1 MSVICVLYSSHTTY
15 DSLRGILAMAAAE
28 FDRLGYEVQM
38 VDLLAPDFGARIN
51 ALLPRKAETMAIGF
65 SGIGLEI
72 HTKDGQLLWDVAQ
85 IPVFTWFCDHPCYFA
100 RRHTLQSRYAVHGYV
115 FPDHAAFNRDHLR
128 TGAVFA
134 THMGIPD
141 PRFFGG
147 MPPDKR
153 NGRLVFAKSG
163 WNPAELERT
172 YRKTLPPKL
181 FAILFDA
188 IAEAQGKFCSTFP
201 EIIRTV
207 AAEHL
212 VYLTPGGDVFNAIL
226 TRLDNY
232 TRAVRTC
239 EVGAALADYPVDIIG
254 GGWEHLDCTGR
265 QARKLGAMTFDAM
278 REGLGSY
285 LGAVSLNPNVDQSV
299 HDRVFFAL
307 SAGTVPVF
315 DANSFSTTHMPHL
328 APYTFGQQGT
338 ASVAAAVEALLADP
352 VAAQLANAATFNELY
367 PRFSMSRS
375 MQDIHEITM
384 TIAGV
389 PGTRLLPAEPAPPN
403 VWAPT
408 AKRAVA

>member
-28 FDRLGYEVQM
+28 LDRLGHEVQM
-38 VDLLAPDFGARIN
+38 LDMLSPEFPARIN

-72 HTKDGQLLWDVAQ
+72 HTKDGKLLWDVAE

-100 RRHTLQSRYAVHGYV
+100 RRHTLKSRYAVHGYV
-115 FPDHAAFNRDHLR
+115 FPDHAEFNRDHLH

-141 PRFFGG
+141 PGLFGG
-147 MPPDKR
+147 LPPDKR

-188 IAEAQGKFCSTFP
+188 IAEAQGKFCGTFP
-201 EIIRTV
+201 EIIRRV
-207 AAEHL
+207 AAEHM

-239 EVGAALADYPVDIIG
+239 EVGAILADYPVDIIG
-254 GGWEHLDCTGR
+254 GGWEHLDCNGR

-285 LGAVSLNPNVDQSV
+285 LGAVSLNPNVDLSV

-315 DANSFSTTHMPHL
+315 DANSFSATHMPHL
-328 APYTFGQQGT
+328 ARYSFGQTGT
-338 ASVAAAVEALLADP
+338 DSVAAAVEALLADP
-352 VAAQLANAATFNELY
+352 AAAQMAQAETFNAMY

-375 MQDIHEITM
+375 VQDIHEITM

-389 PGTRLLPAEPAPPN
+389 PGTKLLPAEPAPPN